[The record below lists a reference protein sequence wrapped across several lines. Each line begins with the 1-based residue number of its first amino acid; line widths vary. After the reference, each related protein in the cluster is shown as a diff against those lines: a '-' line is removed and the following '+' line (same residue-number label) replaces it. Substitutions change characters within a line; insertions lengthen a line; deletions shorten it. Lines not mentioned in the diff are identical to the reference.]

1 MGASLPRVGE
11 RELGCSRWQHC
22 YSDVRGSSHQ
32 PTRRWSPPWHVRP
45 RPCRRSRRWLREVGR
60 GRECFGYTSG
70 DISER
75 CCQGFPAI
83 ACTSREQ
90 SLCVTIA
97 MCANDGSRLSRC
109 AWPAPIK
116 RDRIFI
122 SRAFRNASAGR
133 HCRTEHPLREE
144 RDTKE
149 RNLRR
154 ARTIRHG

>member
-45 RPCRRSRRWLREVGR
+45 RPCRRSRRWLRGVGR

-70 DISER
+70 DMLER
-75 CCQGFPAI
+75 CGQGFPAI

-97 MCANDGSRLSRC
+97 MCANDGSRLSPC

-116 RDRIFI
+116 RDRISI
-122 SRAFRNASAGR
+122 SRAFRNASTGPQPGR
-133 HCRTEHPLREE
+133 HRRKDERKRTPSRYAPAMEVG
-144 RDTKE
+144 
-149 RNLRR
+149 
-154 ARTIRHG
+154 AG

>member
-1 MGASLPRVGE
+1 MVGASLSRVGE
-11 RELGCSRWQHC
+11 RELGCSRWKHC

-32 PTRRWSPPWHVRP
+32 PMRRWSPPWHVSP

-70 DISER
+70 DILER
-75 CCQGFPAI
+75 CGQGFPAI

-116 RDRIFI
+116 RDRISI

-133 HCRTEHPLREE
+133 HRRKDERKRTPSRYGPAMEVG
-144 RDTKE
+144 
-149 RNLRR
+149 
-154 ARTIRHG
+154 AG